1 MRRMWHWLTAA
12 IALSVGLGLAVNGWA
27 GALDDI
33 KKRGKIIIGV
43 KADYVPYGFTDPSG
57 KVTGLEI
64 DKARY
69 IALRLT
75 GSENNL
81 ELVPVVAANRIEFLR
96 QGRIDLILAT
106 MSDTAERR
114 EVIDFSVNHY
124 SSGTNLL
131 TRKDSGIKS
140 WDDVKG
146 KHKVCGIQGAFY
158 NKPLTDMG
166 VSMVNFA
173 GTADVYKALQDG
185 RCQAFAYDDSAII
198 GKLQDPAWT
207 KDYHMPAETI
217 LATPWGMGIRKGDT
231 EFKKAIDA
239 IVMEWHRSGFILAL
253 ETKWGISNTG
263 WARQA
268 HEKASK

>member
-1 MRRMWHWLTAA
+1 MTRVRKVLAMAV
-12 IALSVGLGLAVNGWA
+12 ALVVGLGLAVTGWA
-27 GALDDI
+27 GTLDDI
-33 KKRGKIIIGV
+33 KKRGKVVIGV
-43 KADYVPYGFTDPSG
+43 KADYVPYGFTDAAG
-57 KVTGLEI
+57 KVAGLEI
-64 DKARY
+64 DLARY

-75 GSENNL
+75 GSEHNL

-106 MSDTAERR
+106 MSDTPERR
-114 EVIDFSVNHY
+114 QVIDFSVNYY

-140 WDDVKG
+140 WEDVKG
-146 KHKVCGIQGAFY
+146 KHAVCGIQGAFY
-158 NKPLTDMG
+158 NKPLVDMG
-166 VSMVNFA
+166 VKMINFA
-173 GTADVYKALQDG
+173 GTADVYKALQDS

-198 GKLQDPAWT
+198 GKLQDPAWA
-207 KDYHMPAETI
+207 KDYHMPAKAI

-239 IVMEWHRSGFILAL
+239 IVAEWHRSRFILAT
-253 ETKWGISNTG
+253 ETKWGIPNTD

-268 HEKASK
+268 HEKATK